1 RGSRCNKRIRRIRRM
16 GICRPKQSR
25 LAIPVLRAGYR
36 TKGSRASQQI
46 ARPVGKI
53 WNYRERLDSSA
64 GMLAEPGNFK
74 ANTKV
79 PSVIADYVGSALLR
93 LQNGFR
99 ALETEKPTYK
109 GGLFHIDIT
118 SMRA

>member
-1 RGSRCNKRIRRIRRM
+1 M

-36 TKGSRASQQI
+36 TKGSRAFQQI
-46 ARPVGKI
+46 VRPVGKI

-64 GMLAEPGNFK
+64 GMLAGPRNFK
-74 ANTKV
+74 AETAV
-79 PSVIADYVGSALLR
+79 PSVIADYVEGTLLR

-99 ALETEKPTYK
+99 A
-109 GGLFHIDIT
+109 
-118 SMRA
+118 

>member
-1 RGSRCNKRIRRIRRM
+1 M

-36 TKGSRASQQI
+36 TKGSRASQQ
-46 ARPVGKI
+46 
-53 WNYRERLDSSA
+53 
-64 GMLAEPGNFK
+64 
-74 ANTKV
+74 NTKV

>member
-1 RGSRCNKRIRRIRRM
+1 M

-53 WNYRERLDSSA
+53 WYYRERLDSSA
-64 GMLAEPGNFK
+64 GMLAEPRNFK
-74 ANTKV
+74 AETAV
-79 PSVIADYVGSALLR
+79 PSVIADYVEGTLLR

>member
-1 RGSRCNKRIRRIRRM
+1 
-16 GICRPKQSR
+16 
-25 LAIPVLRAGYR
+25 
-36 TKGSRASQQI
+36 
-46 ARPVGKI
+46 
-53 WNYRERLDSSA
+53 
-64 GMLAEPGNFK
+64 MLAEPRHFK
-74 ANTKV
+74 ANTAV
-79 PSVIADYVGSALLR
+79 PPPPVIADYVGGALLR